1 MRKKYSLKTWLS
13 VSVLLLLLMA
23 VSCKKDNNN
32 KQVTNTN
39 TNVVTDATPTKFG
52 LYEADSSIY
61 KLLYTY
67 VAKIGT
73 LDVSNADYELVFD
86 TGSGGLVIDAH
97 GILPSSMITS
107 SGFNFTG
114 DSTVVNGI
122 TIYSQTSSIQYGD
135 DANTTDTVYGNLAYA
150 SVTIGDENGNI
161 VIKRLPFF
169 LYYKAVNNKGKQ
181 FDPHSFDVL
190 GVSPEYDVSFS
201 NGAYITSPFSYFD
214 PGIGLTKGFKM
225 AALGTSNFSL
235 NGTYVPGVVTLG
247 LTSSDLSSSG
257 GFTMNQLNYVA
268 GDGYA
273 PVIPA
278 TVNYNGKSI
287 STYMLFD
294 TGTEPYSYIEDK
306 TAADTAVLLPKS
318 TQVAVSLSSGFNYD
332 YITASSDNLTYVEN
346 PTTSGG
352 NVTIFSLEFFLN
364 NEYLLD
370 FTNHQL
376 GLKNN

>member
-1 MRKKYSLKTWLS
+1 MRKKYSLKTLLS
-13 VSVLLLLLMA
+13 VSVLLLLLIVA
-23 VSCKKDNNN
+23 SCKKDNNN

-39 TNVVTDATPTKFG
+39 TNAVTNATPTKFG

-86 TGSGGLVIDAH
+86 TGSGGLVIDAN

-122 TIYSQTSSIQYGD
+122 TIYSQTSTIQYGD

-181 FDPHSFDVL
+181 FGPHSFDVL
-190 GVSPEYDVSFS
+190 GVSPEYDVAFS

-214 PGIGLTKGFKM
+214 PGTGLTRGFKM

-235 NGTYVPGVVTLG
+235 NGTYVAGVVTLG

-257 GFTMNQLNYVA
+257 GFTMNQLNYAA

-287 STYMLFD
+287 STYVLFD

-306 TAADTAVLLPKS
+306 TAADTTVLLPKS
-318 TQVAVSLSSGFNYD
+318 TPVAVSLSSGFNYD
-332 YITASSDNLTYVEN
+332 YTTTSSDNLTYVEN
-346 PTTSGG
+346 PKTSGG
-352 NVTIFSLEFFLN
+352 DVTIFSLEFFLN